1 LSFFSN
7 DSLLEDGGVAGSRE
21 WAEYFVGLYMLF
33 CLYQMTNDLGSLILP
48 SFFRLSQP
56 IYLFQLRFREWE
68 VSILARLWE
77 LWEPFKLVDP
87 NGLGYALSRIARRSL
102 LVTCSL
108 LMWCLLQCN
117 LVCLGG

>member
-87 NGLGYALSRIARRSL
+87 NGHSRI
-102 LVTCSL
+102 CSFRDCSKESPSHL
-108 LMWCLLQCN
+108 FLTYVVSSSM
-117 LVCLGG
+117 